1 MKHGQLAASLP
12 RTQESSVAA
21 VRAVRQDQDRGA
33 NLVRMAIQLSLL
45 DEADVDETM
54 AVVKESFDTCVAP
67 DYTEEGREL
76 FARVVTCEYLRSL
89 PNRQGFTLV
98 AKLGG
103 HTVGMCAFR
112 DGNHITLF
120 FVRPKLHGQGIGRRL
135 FDAAAERVR
144 RNVPEATKL
153 EVHSSPAAV
162 PVYEAL
168 GFEVTGPEEVEGGM
182 RYVPMERSLVT

>member
-1 MKHGQLAASLP
+1 MPSRARKRTRNP
-12 RTQESSVAA
+12 RDSCLQWRTTRHNQ
-21 VRAVRQDQDRGA
+21 G
-33 NLVRMAIQLSLL
+33 LGI
-45 DEADVDETM
+45 
-54 AVVKESFDTCVAP
+54 SFDTCVAP

-76 FARVVTCEYLRSL
+76 FARVVTGEYLRSL

-103 HTVGMCAFR
+103 RTVGMCALR
-112 DGNHITLF
+112 DGHHITLF
-120 FVRPKLHGQGIGRRL
+120 FVRSELQGQGIGRKL

-144 RNVPEATKL
+144 RKVPGVTEL
-153 EVHSSPAAV
+153 EVHSSPVAV

>member
-1 MKHGQLAASLP
+1 MRWGVPSPLNVP
-12 RTQESSVAA
+12 
-21 VRAVRQDQDRGA
+21 VRQDHDRSA
-33 NLVRMAIQLSLL
+33 TLVRMAIQLSLL
-45 DEADVDETM
+45 NEADVDETM
-54 AVVKESFDTCVAP
+54 AVVKESFDSCVAP
-67 DYTEEGREL
+67 DYTEAGREL
-76 FARVVTCEYLRSL
+76 FARVVTGEYLRSL

-103 HTVGMCAFR
+103 RTVGMCALR
-112 DGNHITLF
+112 DGHHITLF
-120 FVRPKLHGQGIGRRL
+120 FVRPELHGQGIGRKL

-144 RNVPEATKL
+144 RKVPGVTKL
-153 EVHSSPAAV
+153 QVHSSPVAV